1 MVSHKINFA
10 GQGALHVRLR
20 WLNHLCLPGPPTWQ
34 IFRRVRGPADHIN
47 LLNLR
52 RTGISAHFNSSAFQ
66 YIFIL
71 FLSSLFSFALNCS
84 REKTDAYTK
93 IIQHKKLLVGTDATY
108 PPFESKDATGRIVGF
123 DIDLMD
129 AICDKLGV
137 KCEYI
142 VVPFDGIV
150 SGLNNNKYDAIISS
164 FTITPQRETVV
175 DFSKP
180 YYQASQSIAVK
191 LNQEKINSLTDLKG
205 KRVGVQLGTTGE
217 LLAKRIE
224 GAEIISFDNIG
235 AAFIDLENRKLDAI
249 INDKPTSQRIIALR
263 GNAKLVGPDLSSEN
277 YGIAVRKGEK
287 RLLDAINS
295 ALISLELSGKLEDLN
310 KKWFSVQTRIQ

>member
-1 MVSHKINFA
+1 MFKIYKSF
-10 GQGALHVRLR
+10 Q
-20 WLNHLCLPGPPTWQ
+20 
-34 IFRRVRGPADHIN
+34 N
-47 LLNLR
+47 LTFL
-52 RTGISAHFNSSAFQ
+52 
-66 YIFIL
+66 FIL
-71 FLSSLFSFALNCS
+71 FSFIFSSNCS
-84 REKTDAYTK
+84 KEESDTFTK

-108 PPFESKDATGRIVGF
+108 PPFESKDAATGKIVGF

-150 SGLNNNKYDAIISS
+150 SGLDNNKYDAIISS
-164 FTITPQRETVV
+164 FTITPQRETIVN
-175 DFSKP
+175 FSKP
-180 YYQASQSIAVK
+180 YYQASQSIAVR
-191 LNQEKINSLTDLKG
+191 LDQQKINSLIDLKG
-205 KRVGVQLGTTGE
+205 KIVGVQLGTTGE

-287 RLLDAINS
+287 RLIDAINS
-295 ALISLELSGKLEDLN
+295 ALTALEFSGKIDDLN
-310 KKWFSVQTRIQ
+310 KKWFSIQTRIQ

>member
-1 MVSHKINFA
+1 M
-10 GQGALHVRLR
+10 
-20 WLNHLCLPGPPTWQ
+20 
-34 IFRRVRGPADHIN
+34 
-47 LLNLR
+47 
-52 RTGISAHFNSSAFQ
+52 NSSAFQ
-66 YIFIL
+66 YIVIL
-71 FLSSLFSFALNCS
+71 FLSSLFSFTLNCS
-84 REKTDAYTK
+84 REKTDAYAK
-93 IIQHKKLLVGTDATY
+93 IIQQKKLLVGTDATY
-108 PPFESKDATGRIVGF
+108 PPFESKDADTGKLMGF

-164 FTITPQRETVV
+164 FTITPQRETIVN
-175 DFSKP
+175 FSKP
-180 YYQASQSIAVK
+180 YYQASQSIAVR
-191 LNQEKINSLTDLKG
+191 LDQQKINSLIDLKG
-205 KRVGVQLGTTGE
+205 KIVGVQLGTTGE
-217 LLAKRIE
+217 LLAKKIE

-287 RLLDAINS
+287 RLLDAINN
-295 ALISLELSGKLEDLN
+295 ALSDLQLSIKIDDLN

>member
-1 MVSHKINFA
+1 MLRMLKELCDKINFA
-10 GQGALHVRLR
+10 GLGA
-20 WLNHLCLPGPPTWQ
+20 PPTSVE
-34 IFRRVRGPADHIN
+34 IANLHFPRRAGTLARLSFLAWRHS
-47 LLNLR
+47 LK
-52 RTGISAHFNSSAFQ
+52 ISYYF
-66 YIFIL
+66 FIL
-71 FLSSLFSFALNCS
+71 IILSIILFSLNCS
-84 REKTDAYTK
+84 GQKPDAFK
-93 IIQHKKLLVGTDATY
+93 RILQQKKLLVGTDATY
-108 PPFESKDATGRIVGF
+108 PPFESKDADTGKLVGF
-123 DIDLMD
+123 DIDLME

-191 LNQEKINSLTDLKG
+191 LNQEKINSLIDLKG

-249 INDKPTSQRIIALR
+249 VNDKPTSQRIIALR
-263 GNAKLVGPDLSSEN
+263 GNAKLVGPDLSSGN

-295 ALISLELSGKLEDLN
+295 ALTALELSGKIDDLN
-310 KKWFSVQTRIQ
+310 KKWFSIQTRIQ

>member
-1 MVSHKINFA
+1 LISYSMSKIFKGISDKINFA
-10 GQGALHVRLR
+10 GLSRLWR
-20 WLNHLCLPGPPTWQ
+20 MPT
-34 IFRRVRGPADHIN
+34 ISN
-47 LLNLR
+47 LLNFRRAGTLARQISSLVQNHLR
-52 RTGISAHFNSSAFQ
+52 TLYSLVFL
-66 YIFIL
+66 FIL
-71 FLSSLFSFALNCS
+71 SFFLFSLNCS
-84 REKTDAYTK
+84 REKPDTFSK
-93 IIQHKKLLVGTDATY
+93 IIQQKKLLVGTDATY

-164 FTITPQRETVV
+164 FTITSQRETVI

-180 YYQASQSIAVK
+180 YYQASQSIAVR
-191 LNQEKINSLTDLKG
+191 LDQQKINSLIDLKG

-217 LLAKRIE
+217 LLAKKIE

-263 GNAKLVGPDLSSEN
+263 GNAKLIGPDLSSEN

-287 RLLDAINS
+287 RLIDAINS
-295 ALISLELSGKLEDLN
+295 ALTALELSGKINDLN
-310 KKWFSVQTRIQ
+310 KKWFSIQTRIQ

>member
-1 MVSHKINFA
+1 MLKELCDKINFGGLGAPPASVEIANLHFPRRA
-10 GQGALHVRLR
+10 GTLIRLSFLAWPHSLKILHY
-20 WLNHLCLPGPPTWQ
+20 
-34 IFRRVRGPADHIN
+34 F
-47 LLNLR
+47 
-52 RTGISAHFNSSAFQ
+52 
-66 YIFIL
+66 FIL
-71 FLSSLFSFALNCS
+71 IILSIILFSLNCS
-84 REKTDAYTK
+84 GQKPDAFK
-93 IIQHKKLLVGTDATY
+93 RILQQKKLLVGTDATY
-108 PPFESKDATGRIVGF
+108 PPFESKDADTGKLVGF
-123 DIDLMD
+123 DIDLME
-129 AICDKLGV
+129 AICDKLGI

-191 LNQEKINSLTDLKG
+191 LNQEKINSLIDLKG

-249 INDKPTSQRIIALR
+249 VNDKPTSQRIIALR

-295 ALISLELSGKLEDLN
+295 ALTALELSGKIDDLN
-310 KKWFSVQTRIQ
+310 KKWFSIQTRIQ

>member
-1 MVSHKINFA
+1 MLNELCDKINFA
-10 GQGALHVRLR
+10 GLGAPPASVEIANLHFPRRAGTLTRLSFLAWR
-20 WLNHLCLPGPPTWQ
+20 HSLKILHY
-34 IFRRVRGPADHIN
+34 F
-47 LLNLR
+47 
-52 RTGISAHFNSSAFQ
+52 
-66 YIFIL
+66 FIL
-71 FLSSLFSFALNCS
+71 IILSIILFSLNCS
-84 REKTDAYTK
+84 GQKPDAFK
-93 IIQHKKLLVGTDATY
+93 RILQQKKLLVGTDATY
-108 PPFESKDATGRIVGF
+108 PPFESKDADTGKLVGF
-123 DIDLMD
+123 DIDLME
-129 AICDKLGV
+129 AICDKLGI

-175 DFSKP
+175 NFSKP

-191 LNQEKINSLTDLKG
+191 LNQEKINSLIDLKD

-235 AAFIDLENRKLDAI
+235 AAFIDLENGKLDAI
-249 INDKPTSQRIIALR
+249 VNDKPTSQRIIALR

-287 RLLDAINS
+287 RLLDAINN